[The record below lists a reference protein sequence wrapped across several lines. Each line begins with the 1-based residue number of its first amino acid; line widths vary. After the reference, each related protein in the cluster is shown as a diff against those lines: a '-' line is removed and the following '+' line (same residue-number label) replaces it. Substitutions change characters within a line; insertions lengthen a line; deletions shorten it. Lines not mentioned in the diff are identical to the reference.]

1 MMQSA
6 EKQDY
11 RTLMSKALLELK
23 DMRTKLAAAEAAKTE
38 PIADESLRCRFP
50 GGSNHPD
57 DFWTLL
63 REGKDGI
70 TEVPCDRW
78 NIDTFYDPDPDAP
91 GKMASRY
98 GGFINQLQSF
108 DAEFFGI
115 TPREAVSLDPQQRLL
130 LEVSWEALEHAG
142 IAPEQL
148 AGSPTG
154 VFIGICS
161 NDYSQQLLNRD
172 VGTID
177 ASLATGN
184 CNSVAAGR
192 LSYALGLQGPSL
204 AVDTACSSSL
214 VATHLAIQHLRN
226 GECNLALVGGVYG

>member
-38 PIADESLRCRFP
+38 PIAVVGLSCRFP

-98 GGFINQLQSF
+98 GGFINQLQSLP
-108 DAEFFGI
+108 ESIGQL
-115 TPREAVSLDPQQRLL
+115 T
-130 LEVSWEALEHAG
+130 ALTE
-142 IAPEQL
+142 
-148 AGSPTG
+148 
-154 VFIGICS
+154 
-161 NDYSQQLLNRD
+161 LN
-172 VGTID
+172 
-177 ASLATGN
+177 L
-184 CNSVAAGR
+184 
-192 LSYALGLQGPSL
+192 
-204 AVDTACSSSL
+204 
-214 VATHLAIQHLRN
+214 
-226 GECNLALVGGVYG
+226 